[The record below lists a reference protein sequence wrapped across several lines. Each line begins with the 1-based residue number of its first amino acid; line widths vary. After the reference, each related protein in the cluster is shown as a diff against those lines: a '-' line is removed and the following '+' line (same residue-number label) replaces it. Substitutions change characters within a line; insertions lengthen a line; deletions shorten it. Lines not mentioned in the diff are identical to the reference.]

1 MNRTSQA
8 KTRHRGPRSAGTERA
23 APGRRD
29 VGVITK
35 GSLTE
40 GVEMKLDPVRSVEDV
55 KAGKFVVIEGFRNEF
70 FSMITDLSLDATNPD
85 ILLYPPQEGDRLL
98 HSVLNGSS
106 TYVTVSLRPM
116 LVLERGEEVGD
127 EPRPVKT
134 IPSHFSK
141 VVEADEGDVSRVFG
155 KEGRD
160 SRFFNM
166 GVPLDMETPVCINL
180 NRFVER
186 SNGIFGKTGT
196 GKSFLTRLVLCG
208 LIHNKKAVN
217 LIFDM
222 HNEYGFQAVQESGSG
237 KGAFVKGL
245 KQLFQNQVALFSLD
259 PESTRKRGQ
268 QPDHEVAVSYD
279 QVAVED
285 VIALQDELQLNPTAA
300 ESAYLVY
307 NMYRGRWLRQL
318 LSVDGK
324 EVEQF
329 AEDLGANKSSLAAL
343 HRKLK
348 RIEHFPFMV
357 NRLEGPDAVDAM
369 MDYIDRGIH
378 IVLEFGRQTSML
390 AYLLVANI
398 ISRRIHE
405 KYVRKSE
412 RYYATQDP
420 TDQPRQLV
428 ITIEEAH
435 KFLNPA
441 TARQTIFGTI
451 AREMRKYFVSLLVV
465 DQRPSGIDEEV
476 LSQLGTKITALLNDE
491 KDIQAVLTGVSN
503 GAGLRSVL
511 ASLDSKQQ
519 ALVFGHA
526 VPMPVVIRTRH
537 YDEAFYKA
545 MGYREKDEVVRRGT
559 AATAAVY
566 GD

>member
-1 MNRTSQA
+1 MSGSPEEMVDRTQI
-8 KTRHRGPRSAGTERA
+8 
-23 APGRRD
+23 
-29 VGVITK
+29 GVITQ

-40 GVEMKLDPVRSVEDV
+40 GVEMKLNPERSVEDV
-55 KAGKFVVIEGFRNEF
+55 KAGKFVVIEGFKNEF
-70 FSMITDLSLDATNPD
+70 FSMITDMSLDATNPE
-85 ILLYPPQEGDRLL
+85 ILLYPPHEGDQLL
-98 HSVLNGSS
+98 HRVLNGSS

-116 LVLERGEEVGD
+116 LMLQKGEEVED
-127 EPRPVKT
+127 ETRPVKT

-141 VVEADEGDVSRVFG
+141 VVEAEERDVSRVFG
-155 KEGRD
+155 HEEKDERY
-160 SRFFNM
+160 FNM
-166 GVPLDMETPVCINL
+166 GTPLDMETPVCLNL
-180 NRFVER
+180 DRFVER

-208 LIHNKKAVN
+208 LIKQKKAVN

-222 HNEYGFQAVQESGSG
+222 HNEYGFRARQEKGSG
-237 KGAFVKGL
+237 KDSFVKGM
-245 KQLFQNQVALFSLD
+245 KQLFGNQVALFSLD

-268 QPDHEVAVSYD
+268 QPDHEVYISYD
-279 QVAVED
+279 QVNVED
-285 VIALQDELQLNPTAA
+285 VVALQDELQLNPTAA

-307 NMYRGRWLRQL
+307 NLYKEGWLRQL
-318 LSVDGK
+318 LSVDGPDI
-324 EVEQF
+324 EQF
-329 AEDLGANKSSLAAL
+329 AEDLGGNKSSLAAI

-348 RIEHFPFMV
+348 RIESFPFMV
-357 NRLEGPDAVDAM
+357 PRQEGQDAVDKM

-405 KYVRKSE
+405 QYVRKSE
-412 RYYATQDP
+412 LFYASQDSK
-420 TDQPRQLV
+420 DEPRHLV

-451 AREMRKYFVSLLVV
+451 AREMRKYYVSLLVV

-491 KDIQAVLTGVSN
+491 KDIQGVLTGVSN
-503 GAGLRSVL
+503 ASGLRSVL

-519 ALVFGHA
+519 ALVLGHA
-526 VPMPVVIRTRH
+526 VPMPVVVKTRN

-545 MGYREKDEVVRRGT
+545 MGDVDDEEKIARGK
-559 AATAAVY
+559 AASEAVF

>member
-1 MNRTSQA
+1 MNDLWNNLNGSPNIQD
-8 KTRHRGPRSAGTERA
+8 GGEI
-23 APGRRD
+23 
-29 VGVITK
+29 GVVTQ

-40 GVEMKLDPVRSVEDV
+40 GVEMKLNPDRSVEDV
-55 KAGKFVVIEGFRNEF
+55 KAGKFVVIEGYKNQF
-70 FSMITDLSLDATNPD
+70 FSMITDLSLDATNPE
-85 ILLYPPQEGDRLL
+85 ILLYPPREGDQLL

-106 TYVTVSLRPM
+106 TYVTVALRPM
-116 LVLERGEEVGD
+116 LMLEQGEEIVD

-141 VVEADEGDVSRVFG
+141 VVEAEEEDVSRVFG
-155 KEGRD
+155 SEEKD
-160 SRFFNM
+160 DRFFNM
-166 GVPLDMETPVCINL
+166 GTPLDMDTPVCINL

-208 LIHNKKAVN
+208 LIKNKKAVN

-222 HNEYGFQAVQESGSG
+222 HNEYGFRAMKEGGQGNS
-237 KGAFVKGL
+237 FVKGL
-245 KQLFQNQVALFSLD
+245 KQLFGNQVALFSLD
-259 PESTRKRGQ
+259 PESSRQRGI
-268 QPDHEVAVSYD
+268 QPDHEVYITYD

-285 VIALQDELQLNPTAA
+285 VIALQDELQLNPTAS

-307 NMYRGRWLRQL
+307 AMYKDRWLRQL
-318 LSVDGK
+318 LSIDGPD
-324 EVEQF
+324 VEQF
-329 AEDLGANKSSLAAL
+329 ADDIGANKSSLSAL

-348 RIEHFPFMV
+348 RLENFPFMV
-357 NRLEGPDAVDAM
+357 NSLNGADAVDTM

-378 IVLEFGRQTSML
+378 IVLEFGRQTGML

-398 ISRRIHE
+398 LSRRIHE
-405 KYVRKSE
+405 QYVTKSE
-412 RYYATQDP
+412 KFYASQNP
-420 TDQPRQLV
+420 EDQPRHLV

-451 AREMRKYFVSLLVV
+451 AREMRKYYVSLLVV

-491 KDIQAVLTGVSN
+491 KDIQGVLTGVSN
-503 GAGLRSVL
+503 ASGLRSVL

-526 VPMPVVIRTRH
+526 VPMPVVIKTRD
-537 YDEAFYKA
+537 YDEIFYKA
-545 MGYREKDEVVRRGT
+545 MGDLSDKEKMEKAE
-559 AATAAVY
+559 AASAAIF

>member
-1 MNRTSQA
+1 MSGSPEEMVDRPQI
-8 KTRHRGPRSAGTERA
+8 
-23 APGRRD
+23 
-29 VGVITK
+29 GVITQ

-40 GVEMKLDPVRSVEDV
+40 GVEMKLNPERSVEDV
-55 KAGKFVVIEGFRNEF
+55 KAGKFVVIEGFKNEF
-70 FSMITDLSLDATNPD
+70 FSMITDMSLDATNPE
-85 ILLYPPQEGDRLL
+85 ILLYPPHDGDQLL
-98 HSVLNGSS
+98 HRVLNGSS

-116 LVLERGEEVGD
+116 LMLQKDEEVED
-127 EPRPVKT
+127 ETRPVKT

-141 VVEADEGDVSRVFG
+141 VVEAEERDVSRVFG
-155 KEGRD
+155 HEEKDERY
-160 SRFFNM
+160 FNM
-166 GVPLDMETPVCINL
+166 GTPLDMETPVCLNL
-180 NRFVER
+180 DRFVER

-208 LIHNKKAVN
+208 LIKQKKAVN

-222 HNEYGFQAVQESGSG
+222 HNEYGFRARQEKGSG
-237 KGAFVKGL
+237 KDSFVKGM
-245 KQLFQNQVALFSLD
+245 KQLFGNQVALFSLD

-268 QPDHEVAVSYD
+268 QPDHEVYISYD
-279 QVAVED
+279 QVNVED
-285 VIALQDELQLNPTAA
+285 VVALQDELQLNPTAA

-307 NMYRGRWLRQL
+307 NMYKDGWLRQL
-318 LSVDGK
+318 LSVDGPDIEK
-324 EVEQF
+324 F
-329 AEDLGANKSSLAAL
+329 AEDLGANKSSLAAI

-348 RIEHFPFMV
+348 RIESFPFMV
-357 NRLEGPDAVDAM
+357 PRQEGQDAVDKM

-405 KYVRKSE
+405 QYVRKSE
-412 RYYATQDP
+412 LFYASQDSK
-420 TDQPRQLV
+420 DEPRHLV

-451 AREMRKYFVSLLVV
+451 AREMRKYYVSLLVV

-476 LSQLGTKITALLNDE
+476 LSQLGTKITALLNAE
-491 KDIQAVLTGVSN
+491 KDIQGVLTGVSN
-503 GAGLRSVL
+503 ASGLRSVL

-519 ALVFGHA
+519 ALVLGHA
-526 VPMPVVIRTRH
+526 VPMPVVVKTRN

-545 MGYREKDEVVRRGT
+545 MGDVDDEEKIARGK
-559 AATAAVY
+559 AASEAVF

>member
-1 MNRTSQA
+1 MNDLWNNLNGS
-8 KTRHRGPRSAGTERA
+8 P
-23 APGRRD
+23 D
-29 VGVITK
+29 IVGGEIGIVTQ
-35 GSLTE
+35 GSLTD
-40 GVEMKLDPVRSVEDV
+40 GVEMKLNPDRSVEDV
-55 KAGKFVVIEGFRNEF
+55 KAGKFVVIEGYKNQF
-70 FSMITDLSLDATNPD
+70 FSMITDLSLDATNPE
-85 ILLYPPQEGDRLL
+85 ILLYPPREGDQLL

-106 TYVTVSLRPM
+106 TYVTVALRPM
-116 LVLERGEEVGD
+116 LMLEQGEEIVD

-141 VVEADEGDVSRVFG
+141 VVEAEEEDVSRVFG
-155 KEGRD
+155 SEEKD
-160 SRFFNM
+160 DRFFNM
-166 GVPLDMETPVCINL
+166 GTPLDMDTPVCINL

-208 LIHNKKAVN
+208 LIKNKKAVN

-222 HNEYGFQAVQESGSG
+222 HNEYGFRAMKEGGQGNS
-237 KGAFVKGL
+237 FVKGL
-245 KQLFQNQVALFSLD
+245 KQLFGNQVALFSLD
-259 PESTRKRGQ
+259 PESSRQRGI
-268 QPDHEVAVSYD
+268 QPDHEVYITYD

-285 VIALQDELQLNPTAA
+285 VIALQDELQLNPTAS

-307 NMYRGRWLRQL
+307 AMYKNRWLRQM
-318 LSVDGK
+318 LSLDGPD
-324 EVEQF
+324 VEQF
-329 AEDLGANKSSLAAL
+329 AEDIGANKSSLSAL

-348 RIEHFPFMV
+348 RLENFPFMV
-357 NRLEGPDAVDAM
+357 NSLNGADAVDTM

-398 ISRRIHE
+398 LSRRIHE
-405 KYVRKSE
+405 EYVTKSE
-412 RYYATQDP
+412 KFYASQNP
-420 TDQPRQLV
+420 EDQPRHLV

-451 AREMRKYFVSLLVV
+451 AREMRKYYVSLLVV

-491 KDIQAVLTGVSN
+491 KDIQGVLTGVSN
-503 GAGLRSVL
+503 ASGLRSVL

-526 VPMPVVIRTRH
+526 VPMPVVVKTRD
-537 YDEAFYKA
+537 YDEIFYKA
-545 MGYREKDEVVRRGT
+545 MGDLSDEEKMEKAE
-559 AATAAVY
+559 AASAAIF

>member
-1 MNRTSQA
+1 MSKRNGKQLELAS
-8 KTRHRGPRSAGTERA
+8 TRDTL
-23 APGRRD
+23 
-29 VGVITK
+29 GVITQ
-35 GSLTE
+35 GSLVE
-40 GVEMKLDPVRSVEDV
+40 GLDMKLDPERSVEDI
-55 KAGKFVVIEGFRNEF
+55 KAGKFVVVEGFKNEF
-70 FSMITDLSLDATNPD
+70 FSMITDLKLDATNPD
-85 ILLYPPQEGDRLL
+85 ILLYPPHDGDQLL
-98 HSVLNGSS
+98 HSVLNGAS
-106 TYVTVSLRPM
+106 TYVTVALRPM
-116 LVLERGEEVGD
+116 LMLEKEEIVED
-127 EPRPVKT
+127 EARPVKT

-141 VVEADEGDVSRVFG
+141 VVDAEEEDVSRVFG
-155 KEGRD
+155 SEEWDDRY
-160 SRFFNM
+160 FHM
-166 GVPLDMETPVCINL
+166 GTPLDMETPVCLNM

-208 LIHNKKAVN
+208 LIKQKKAVN

-222 HNEYGFQAVQESGSG
+222 HNEYGFQAMKESGNG
-237 KGAFVKGL
+237 KGGFVKGL
-245 KQLFQNQVALFSLD
+245 KQLFGSDVALFSLD

-268 QPDHEVAVSYD
+268 APDHEVYITYD

-285 VIALQDELQLNPTAA
+285 VIALQDELQLNPTAS

-307 NMYRGRWLRQL
+307 ALYKNKWLRTL
-318 LSVDGK
+318 LSLDGPD
-324 EVEQF
+324 VESF
-329 AEDLGANKSSLAAL
+329 AEEIGANKSSLGAV

-348 RIEHFPFMV
+348 RLENFPFMV
-357 NRLEGPDAVDAM
+357 DRINGPDAVDLM

-405 KYVRKSE
+405 KYVAKSE
-412 RYYATQDP
+412 NFYATQHP
-420 TDQPRQLV
+420 ADQPHHLV

-435 KFLNPA
+435 KFLNPS
-441 TARQTIFGTI
+441 TAKQTIFGII
-451 AREMRKYFVSLLVV
+451 AREMRKYYVSLLVV

-491 KDIQAVLTGVSN
+491 KDIGAVLTGVSN
-503 GAGLRSVL
+503 GPGLRSVL

-526 VPMPVVIRTRH
+526 VPMPVVIKTRN
-537 YDEAFYKA
+537 YDEAFYEA
-545 MGYREKDEVVRRGT
+545 MG
-559 AATAAVY
+559 AVSEEQTVARAKEASTTVF
-566 GD
+566 GE

>member
-1 MNRTSQA
+1 MNDLWNNLNGSPNIQDD
-8 KTRHRGPRSAGTERA
+8 GEI
-23 APGRRD
+23 
-29 VGVITK
+29 GVVTQ

-40 GVEMKLDPVRSVEDV
+40 GVEMKLNPDRSVEDV
-55 KAGKFVVIEGFRNEF
+55 KAGKFVVIEGYKNQF
-70 FSMITDLSLDATNPD
+70 FSMITDLSLDATNPE
-85 ILLYPPQEGDRLL
+85 ILLYPPREGDQLL
-98 HSVLNGSS
+98 HSVLNGAS
-106 TYVTVSLRPM
+106 TYVTVALRPM
-116 LVLERGEEVGD
+116 LMLEQGEEIVD

-141 VVEADEGDVSRVFG
+141 VVEAEEEDVSRVFG
-155 KEGRD
+155 SEEKD
-160 SRFFNM
+160 DRFFNM
-166 GVPLDMETPVCINL
+166 GTPLDMDTPVCINL

-208 LIHNKKAVN
+208 LIKNKKAVN

-222 HNEYGFQAVQESGSG
+222 HNEYGFRAMKEGGQGNS
-237 KGAFVKGL
+237 FVKGL
-245 KQLFQNQVALFSLD
+245 KQLFGNQVALFSLD
-259 PESTRKRGQ
+259 PESSRQRGI
-268 QPDHEVAVSYD
+268 QPDHEVYITYD

-285 VIALQDELQLNPTAA
+285 VIALQDELQLNPTAS

-307 NMYRGRWLRQL
+307 AMYKDRWLRQL
-318 LSVDGK
+318 LSIDGPD
-324 EVEQF
+324 VEQF
-329 AEDLGANKSSLAAL
+329 ADDIGANKSSLSAL

-348 RIEHFPFMV
+348 RLETFPFMV
-357 NRLEGPDAVDAM
+357 NSLNGADAVDTM

-378 IVLEFGRQTSML
+378 IVLEFGRQTGML

-398 ISRRIHE
+398 LSRRIHE
-405 KYVRKSE
+405 QYVTKSE
-412 RYYATQDP
+412 KFYASQNP
-420 TDQPRQLV
+420 EDQPRHLV

-451 AREMRKYFVSLLVV
+451 AREMRKYYVSLLVV

-491 KDIQAVLTGVSN
+491 KDIQGVLTGVSN
-503 GAGLRSVL
+503 ASGLRSVL

-526 VPMPVVIRTRH
+526 VPMPVVIKTRD
-537 YDEAFYKA
+537 YDEIFYKA
-545 MGYREKDEVVRRGT
+545 MGDLSDEEKMEKAE
-559 AATAAVY
+559 AASAAIF

>member
-1 MNRTSQA
+1 MSGSPEEMVDRTQI
-8 KTRHRGPRSAGTERA
+8 
-23 APGRRD
+23 
-29 VGVITK
+29 GVITQ

-40 GVEMKLDPVRSVEDV
+40 GVEMKLNPERSVEDV
-55 KAGKFVVIEGFRNEF
+55 KAGKFVVIEGFKNEF
-70 FSMITDLSLDATNPD
+70 FSMITDMSLDATNPE
-85 ILLYPPQEGDRLL
+85 ILLYPPHDGDQLL
-98 HSVLNGSS
+98 HRVLNGSS

-116 LVLERGEEVGD
+116 LMLQKGEEVED
-127 EPRPVKT
+127 ETRPVKT

-141 VVEADEGDVSRVFG
+141 VVEAEERDVSRVFG
-155 KEGRD
+155 HEEKDERY
-160 SRFFNM
+160 FNM
-166 GVPLDMETPVCINL
+166 GTPLDMETPVCINL
-180 NRFVER
+180 DRFVER

-208 LIHNKKAVN
+208 LIKQKKAVN

-222 HNEYGFQAVQESGSG
+222 HNEYGFRARQEKGSG
-237 KGAFVKGL
+237 KDSFVKGM
-245 KQLFQNQVALFSLD
+245 KQLFGNQVALFSLD

-268 QPDHEVAVSYD
+268 QPDHEVYISYD
-279 QVAVED
+279 QVNVED
-285 VIALQDELQLNPTAA
+285 VVALQDELQLNPTAA

-307 NMYRGRWLRQL
+307 NMYKDGWLRQL
-318 LSVDGK
+318 LSVDGPDI
-324 EVEQF
+324 EQF
-329 AEDLGANKSSLAAL
+329 AEDLGANKSSLAAI

-348 RIEHFPFMV
+348 RIESFPFMV
-357 NRLEGPDAVDAM
+357 PRQEGQDAVDKM

-405 KYVRKSE
+405 QYVRKSE
-412 RYYATQDP
+412 LFYASQDSKDEP
-420 TDQPRQLV
+420 SHLV

-451 AREMRKYFVSLLVV
+451 AREMRKYYVSLLVV

-491 KDIQAVLTGVSN
+491 KDIQGVLTGVSN
-503 GAGLRSVL
+503 ASGLRSVL

-519 ALVFGHA
+519 ALVLGHA
-526 VPMPVVIRTRH
+526 VPMPVVVKTRN

-545 MGYREKDEVVRRGT
+545 MGDVDDEEKIARGN
-559 AATAAVY
+559 AASEAVF

>member
-1 MNRTSQA
+1 MNDLWNNLNGSPNIQD
-8 KTRHRGPRSAGTERA
+8 GGEI
-23 APGRRD
+23 
-29 VGVITK
+29 GVVTQ

-40 GVEMKLDPVRSVEDV
+40 GVEMKLNPDRSVEDV
-55 KAGKFVVIEGFRNEF
+55 KAGKFVVIDGYKNQF
-70 FSMITDLSLDATNPD
+70 FSMITDLSLDATNPE
-85 ILLYPPQEGDRLL
+85 ILLYPPREGDQLL

-106 TYVTVSLRPM
+106 TYVTVALRPM
-116 LVLERGEEVGD
+116 LMLEQGEEIVD

-141 VVEADEGDVSRVFG
+141 VVEAEEEDVSRVFG
-155 KEGRD
+155 SEEKD
-160 SRFFNM
+160 DRFFNM
-166 GVPLDMETPVCINL
+166 GTPLDMDTPVCINL

-208 LIHNKKAVN
+208 LIKNKKAVN

-222 HNEYGFQAVQESGSG
+222 HNEYGFRAMKEGGQGNS
-237 KGAFVKGL
+237 FVKGL
-245 KQLFQNQVALFSLD
+245 KQLFGNQVALFSLD
-259 PESTRKRGQ
+259 PESSRQRGI
-268 QPDHEVAVSYD
+268 QPDHEVYITYD

-285 VIALQDELQLNPTAA
+285 VIALQDELQLNPTAS

-307 NMYRGRWLRQL
+307 AMYKDRWLRQL
-318 LSVDGK
+318 LSIDGPD
-324 EVEQF
+324 VEQF
-329 AEDLGANKSSLAAL
+329 ADDIGANKSSLSAL

-348 RIEHFPFMV
+348 RLETFPFMV
-357 NRLEGPDAVDAM
+357 NSLNGTDAVDTM

-378 IVLEFGRQTSML
+378 IVLEFGRQTGML

-398 ISRRIHE
+398 LSRRIHE
-405 KYVRKSE
+405 QYVTKSE
-412 RYYATQDP
+412 KFYASQNP
-420 TDQPRQLV
+420 EDQPRHLV

-451 AREMRKYFVSLLVV
+451 AREMRKYYVSLLVV

-491 KDIQAVLTGVSN
+491 KDIQGVLTGVSN
-503 GAGLRSVL
+503 ASGLRSVL

-526 VPMPVVIRTRH
+526 VPMPVVIKTRD
-537 YDEAFYKA
+537 YDEIFYKA
-545 MGYREKDEVVRRGT
+545 MGDLSDEEKMEKAE
-559 AATAAVY
+559 AASAAIF

>member
-1 MNRTSQA
+1 MDADGSGN
-8 KTRHRGPRSAGTERA
+8 GRA
-23 APGRRD
+23 GRRSEI
-29 VGVITK
+29 GVITK

-40 GVEMKLDPVRSVEDV
+40 GVEMKLNPDRSVEDV
-55 KAGKFVVIEGFRNEF
+55 KAGKFVVIEGFKNEF
-70 FSMITDLSLDATNPD
+70 FSMITDLSLDATNPE
-85 ILLYPPQEGDRLL
+85 ILLYPPHDGDQLL

-116 LVLERGEEVGD
+116 LMLEKGERVED
-127 EPRPVKT
+127 DHRPVKT

-141 VVEADEGDVSRVFG
+141 VVEAEEEDVSRVFG
-155 KEGRD
+155 SEARD
-160 SRFFNM
+160 ARYFNM
-166 GVPLDMETPVCINL
+166 GTPLDMETPVCVNL

-208 LIHNKKAVN
+208 LIKQKKAVN
-217 LIFDM
+217 LIYDM
-222 HNEYGFQAVQESGSG
+222 HNEYGFQAMQESGSG
-237 KGAFVKGL
+237 KGGFVKGL
-245 KQLFQNQVALFSLD
+245 KQLFGNQVALFSLD

-268 QPDHEVAVSYD
+268 QPDHEVYISYN

-307 NMYRGRWLRQL
+307 AMYKNRWLRQL
-318 LSVDGK
+318 LSVDGPDI
-324 EVEQF
+324 EQF
-329 AEDLGANKSSLAAL
+329 AEDLGANKSSLSAL

-348 RIEHFPFMV
+348 RFESFPFMV
-357 NRLEGPDAVDAM
+357 ERLDGSDAVDTM

-405 KYVRKSE
+405 NYVQKSE
-412 RYYATQDP
+412 RFYATQDP
-420 TDQPRQLV
+420 KDRPRHLV

-441 TARQTIFGTI
+441 AVKQTIFGTI
-451 AREMRKYFVSLLVV
+451 AREMRKYYVSLLVV

-491 KDIQAVLTGVSN
+491 KDIQGVLTGVSN
-503 GAGLRSVL
+503 AAGLRSVL

-526 VPMPVVIRTRH
+526 VPMPVVVRTRD

-545 MGYREKDEVVRRGT
+545 MGDVDDQEKAAQGKAAAAEVF
-559 AATAAVY
+559 

>member
-1 MNRTSQA
+1 MNDLWNNLNGSPNIQD
-8 KTRHRGPRSAGTERA
+8 GGEI
-23 APGRRD
+23 
-29 VGVITK
+29 GVVTQ

-40 GVEMKLDPVRSVEDV
+40 GVEMKLNPDRSVEDV
-55 KAGKFVVIEGFRNEF
+55 KAGKFVVIEGYKNQF
-70 FSMITDLSLDATNPD
+70 FSMITDLSLDATNPE
-85 ILLYPPQEGDRLL
+85 ILLYPPREGDQLL
-98 HSVLNGSS
+98 HSVLNGAS
-106 TYVTVSLRPM
+106 TYVTVALRPM
-116 LVLERGEEVGD
+116 LMLEQGEEIVD

-141 VVEADEGDVSRVFG
+141 VVEAEEEDVSRVFG
-155 KEGRD
+155 SEEKD
-160 SRFFNM
+160 DRFFNM
-166 GVPLDMETPVCINL
+166 GTPLDMDTPVCINL

-208 LIHNKKAVN
+208 LIKNKKAVN

-222 HNEYGFQAVQESGSG
+222 HNEYGFRAMKEGGQGNS
-237 KGAFVKGL
+237 FVKGL
-245 KQLFQNQVALFSLD
+245 KQLFGNQVALFSLD
-259 PESTRKRGQ
+259 PESSRQRGI
-268 QPDHEVAVSYD
+268 QPDHEVYITYD

-285 VIALQDELQLNPTAA
+285 VIALQDELQLNPTAS

-307 NMYRGRWLRQL
+307 AMYKDRWLRQL
-318 LSVDGK
+318 LSIDGPD
-324 EVEQF
+324 VEQF
-329 AEDLGANKSSLAAL
+329 AEDIGANKSSLSAL

-348 RIEHFPFMV
+348 RLETFPFMV
-357 NRLEGPDAVDAM
+357 NSLNGADAVDTM

-378 IVLEFGRQTSML
+378 IVLEFGRQTGML

-398 ISRRIHE
+398 LSRRIHE
-405 KYVRKSE
+405 QYVTKSE
-412 RYYATQDP
+412 KFYASQKP
-420 TDQPRQLV
+420 EDQPRHLV

-451 AREMRKYFVSLLVV
+451 AREMRKYYVSLLVV

-491 KDIQAVLTGVSN
+491 KDIQGVLTGVSN
-503 GAGLRSVL
+503 ASGLRSVL

-526 VPMPVVIRTRH
+526 VPMPVVIKTRD
-537 YDEAFYKA
+537 YDEIFYKA
-545 MGYREKDEVVRRGT
+545 MGDLSDEEKMEKAE
-559 AATAAVY
+559 AASAAIF

>member
-1 MNRTSQA
+1 MANKNGKQLDFTS
-8 KTRHRGPRSAGTERA
+8 S
-23 APGRRD
+23 RD
-29 VGVITK
+29 PLGVITQ
-35 GSLTE
+35 GSLVE
-40 GVEMKLDPVRSVEDV
+40 GVDMKLDPERSVEDI
-55 KAGKFVVIEGFRNEF
+55 KAGKFVVVEGFKNEF
-70 FSMITDLSLDATNPD
+70 FSMITDLKLAATNPD
-85 ILLYPPQEGDRLL
+85 ILLYPPHDGDQLL
-98 HSVLNGSS
+98 HSVLNGAS
-106 TYVTVSLRPM
+106 TYVTVALRPM
-116 LVLERGEEVGD
+116 LMLEKGEIVED
-127 EPRPVKT
+127 EACPVKT

-141 VVEADEGDVSRVFG
+141 VVDAEEEDVSRVFG
-155 KEGRD
+155 SEERD
-160 SRFFNM
+160 DRYFHM
-166 GVPLDMETPVCINL
+166 GTPLDMETPVCLNM

-208 LIHNKKAVN
+208 LIKQKKAVN

-222 HNEYGFQAVQESGSG
+222 HNEYGFQAMKESGNG
-237 KGAFVKGL
+237 KGGFVKGL
-245 KQLFQNQVALFSLD
+245 KQLFGSEVALFSLD

-268 QPDHEVAVSYD
+268 APDHEVYITYD

-285 VIALQDELQLNPTAA
+285 VIALQDELQLNPTAS

-307 NMYRGRWLRQL
+307 ALYKNKWLRTL
-318 LSVDGK
+318 LSLDGPD
-324 EVEQF
+324 VESF
-329 AEDLGANKSSLAAL
+329 AEEIGANKSSLSAV

-348 RIEHFPFMV
+348 RLQNFPFIV
-357 NRLEGPDAVDAM
+357 DRLAGPDAVDTM
-369 MDYIDRGIH
+369 MEYIDRGIH

-405 KYVRKSE
+405 KYVAKSE
-412 RYYATQDP
+412 NFYATQNP
-420 TDQPRQLV
+420 ADQPRHLV

-435 KFLNPA
+435 KFLNPS
-441 TARQTIFGTI
+441 TARQTIFGII
-451 AREMRKYFVSLLVV
+451 AREMRKYYVSLLVV

-491 KDIQAVLTGVSN
+491 KDIGALLTGVSN
-503 GAGLRSVL
+503 GPGLRSVL

-526 VPMPVVIRTRH
+526 VPMPVVIKTRN

-545 MGYREKDEVVRRGT
+545 MGAVSNEEKVEI
-559 AATAAVY
+559 AKEASAAVF

>member
-1 MNRTSQA
+1 MNDLWNNLNGSPNIQD
-8 KTRHRGPRSAGTERA
+8 GGEI
-23 APGRRD
+23 
-29 VGVITK
+29 GVVTQ

-40 GVEMKLDPVRSVEDV
+40 GVEMKLNPDRSVEDV
-55 KAGKFVVIEGFRNEF
+55 KAGKFVVIEGYKNQF
-70 FSMITDLSLDATNPD
+70 FSMITDLSLDATNPE
-85 ILLYPPQEGDRLL
+85 ILLYPPREGDQLL

-106 TYVTVSLRPM
+106 TYVTVALRPM
-116 LVLERGEEVGD
+116 LMLEQGEEIVD

-141 VVEADEGDVSRVFG
+141 VVEAEEEDVSRVFG
-155 KEGRD
+155 SEEKD
-160 SRFFNM
+160 DRFFNM
-166 GVPLDMETPVCINL
+166 GTPLDMDTPVCINL

-208 LIHNKKAVN
+208 LIKNKKAVN

-222 HNEYGFQAVQESGSG
+222 HNEYGFRAMKEGGQGNS
-237 KGAFVKGL
+237 FVKGL
-245 KQLFQNQVALFSLD
+245 KQLFGNQVALFSLD
-259 PESTRKRGQ
+259 PESSRQRGI
-268 QPDHEVAVSYD
+268 QPDHEVYITYD

-285 VIALQDELQLNPTAA
+285 VIALQDELQLNPTAS

-307 NMYRGRWLRQL
+307 AMYKDRWLRQL
-318 LSVDGK
+318 LSIDGPD
-324 EVEQF
+324 VEQF
-329 AEDLGANKSSLAAL
+329 ADDIGANKSSLSAL

-348 RIEHFPFMV
+348 RLENFPFMV
-357 NRLEGPDAVDAM
+357 NSLNGADAVDTM

-378 IVLEFGRQTSML
+378 IVLEFGRQTGML

-398 ISRRIHE
+398 LSRRIHE
-405 KYVRKSE
+405 QYVTKSE
-412 RYYATQDP
+412 KFYASQNP
-420 TDQPRQLV
+420 EDQPRHLV

-451 AREMRKYFVSLLVV
+451 AREMRKYYVSLLVV

-491 KDIQAVLTGVSN
+491 KDIQGVLTGVSN
-503 GAGLRSVL
+503 ASGLRSVL

-526 VPMPVVIRTRH
+526 VPMPVVIKTRD
-537 YDEAFYKA
+537 YDEIFYKA
-545 MGYREKDEVVRRGT
+545 MGDLSDEEKMEKAE
-559 AATAAVY
+559 AASAAIF

>member
-1 MNRTSQA
+1 MSGSPEEMVDRPQI
-8 KTRHRGPRSAGTERA
+8 
-23 APGRRD
+23 
-29 VGVITK
+29 GVITQ

-40 GVEMKLDPVRSVEDV
+40 GVEMKLNPERSVEDV
-55 KAGKFVVIEGFRNEF
+55 KAGKFVVIEGFKNEF
-70 FSMITDLSLDATNPD
+70 FSMITDMSLDATNPE
-85 ILLYPPQEGDRLL
+85 ILLYPPHDGDQLL
-98 HSVLNGSS
+98 HRVLNGSS

-116 LVLERGEEVGD
+116 LMLQKDEEVED
-127 EPRPVKT
+127 ETRPVKT

-141 VVEADEGDVSRVFG
+141 VVEAEERDVSRVFG
-155 KEGRD
+155 HEEKDERY
-160 SRFFNM
+160 FNM
-166 GVPLDMETPVCINL
+166 GTPLDMETPVCLNL
-180 NRFVER
+180 DRFVER

-208 LIHNKKAVN
+208 LIKQKKAVN

-222 HNEYGFQAVQESGSG
+222 HNEYGFRARQEKGSG
-237 KGAFVKGL
+237 KDSFVKGM
-245 KQLFQNQVALFSLD
+245 KQLFGNQVALFSLD

-268 QPDHEVAVSYD
+268 QPDHEVYISYD
-279 QVAVED
+279 QVNVED
-285 VIALQDELQLNPTAA
+285 VVALQDELQLNPTAA

-307 NMYRGRWLRQL
+307 NMYKDGWLRQL
-318 LSVDGK
+318 LSVDGPDI
-324 EVEQF
+324 EQF
-329 AEDLGANKSSLAAL
+329 AEDLGANKSSLAAI

-348 RIEHFPFMV
+348 RIESFPFMV
-357 NRLEGPDAVDAM
+357 PRQEGQDAVDKM

-405 KYVRKSE
+405 QYVRKSE
-412 RYYATQDP
+412 LFYASQDSK
-420 TDQPRQLV
+420 DEPRHLV

-451 AREMRKYFVSLLVV
+451 AREMRKYYVSLLVV

-491 KDIQAVLTGVSN
+491 KDIQGVLTGVPNAS
-503 GAGLRSVL
+503 GLRSVL

-519 ALVFGHA
+519 ALVLGHA
-526 VPMPVVIRTRH
+526 VPMPVVVKTRN

-545 MGYREKDEVVRRGT
+545 MGDVDDEEKIARGK
-559 AATAAVY
+559 AASEAVF

>member
-1 MNRTSQA
+1 MNDLWNNLNGSPNIQD
-8 KTRHRGPRSAGTERA
+8 GGEI
-23 APGRRD
+23 
-29 VGVITK
+29 GVVTQ

-40 GVEMKLDPVRSVEDV
+40 GVEMKLNPDRSVEDV
-55 KAGKFVVIEGFRNEF
+55 KAGKFVVIEGYKNQF
-70 FSMITDLSLDATNPD
+70 FSMITDLSLDATNPE
-85 ILLYPPQEGDRLL
+85 ILLYPPRESDQLL
-98 HSVLNGSS
+98 HSVLNGAS
-106 TYVTVSLRPM
+106 TYVTVALRPM
-116 LVLERGEEVGD
+116 LMLEQGEEVVD
-127 EPRPVKT
+127 DPRPVKT

-141 VVEADEGDVSRVFG
+141 VVEAEEEDVSRVFG
-155 KEGRD
+155 SEEKD
-160 SRFFNM
+160 DRFFNM
-166 GVPLDMETPVCINL
+166 GTPLDMDTPVCINL

-208 LIHNKKAVN
+208 LIKNRKAVN

-222 HNEYGFQAVQESGSG
+222 HNEYGFRAMKEGGQGNS
-237 KGAFVKGL
+237 FVKGL
-245 KQLFQNQVALFSLD
+245 KQLFGNQVALFSLD
-259 PESTRKRGQ
+259 PESSRQRGI
-268 QPDHEVAVSYD
+268 QPDHEVYITYD
-279 QVAVED
+279 QIAVED
-285 VIALQDELQLNPTAA
+285 VIALQDELQLNPTAS

-307 NMYRGRWLRQL
+307 AMYKNRWLRQL
-318 LSVDGK
+318 LSLDGPD
-324 EVEQF
+324 VEQF
-329 AEDLGANKSSLAAL
+329 AEDIGANKSSLSAL

-348 RIEHFPFMV
+348 RIESFPFMV
-357 NRLEGPDAVDAM
+357 NSLNGADAVDTM

-398 ISRRIHE
+398 LSRRIHE
-405 KYVRKSE
+405 QYVTKSE
-412 RYYATQDP
+412 KFYASQNP
-420 TDQPRQLV
+420 EDQPRHLV

-451 AREMRKYFVSLLVV
+451 AREMRKYYVSLLVV

-491 KDIQAVLTGVSN
+491 KDIQGVLTGVSN
-503 GAGLRSVL
+503 AAGLRSVL

-526 VPMPVVIRTRH
+526 VPMPVVIKTRD
-537 YDEAFYKA
+537 YDEIFYKA
-545 MGYREKDEVVRRGT
+545 MGDLSDEERMEKAE
-559 AATAAVY
+559 AASAAIF

>member
-1 MNRTSQA
+1 MNDLWNNLNGSPNIQD
-8 KTRHRGPRSAGTERA
+8 GGEI
-23 APGRRD
+23 
-29 VGVITK
+29 GVVTQ

-40 GVEMKLDPVRSVEDV
+40 GVEMKLNPDRSVEDV
-55 KAGKFVVIEGFRNEF
+55 KAGKFVVIDGYKNQF
-70 FSMITDLSLDATNPD
+70 FSMITDLSLDATNPE
-85 ILLYPPQEGDRLL
+85 ILLYPPREGDQLL

-106 TYVTVSLRPM
+106 TYVTVALRPM
-116 LVLERGEEVGD
+116 LMLEQGEEVVD

-141 VVEADEGDVSRVFG
+141 VVEAEEEDVSRVFG
-155 KEGRD
+155 SEEKD
-160 SRFFNM
+160 DRFFNM
-166 GVPLDMETPVCINL
+166 GTPLDMDTPVCINL

-208 LIHNKKAVN
+208 LIKNKKAVN

-222 HNEYGFQAVQESGSG
+222 HNEYGFRAMKEGGQGNS
-237 KGAFVKGL
+237 FVKGL
-245 KQLFQNQVALFSLD
+245 KQLFGNQVALFSLD
-259 PESTRKRGQ
+259 PESSRQRGI
-268 QPDHEVAVSYD
+268 QPDHEVYITYD

-285 VIALQDELQLNPTAA
+285 VIALQDELQLNPTAS

-307 NMYRGRWLRQL
+307 AMYKDRWLRQL
-318 LSVDGK
+318 LSIDGPD
-324 EVEQF
+324 VEQF
-329 AEDLGANKSSLAAL
+329 ADDIGANKSSLSAL

-348 RIEHFPFMV
+348 RLENFPFMV
-357 NRLEGPDAVDAM
+357 NSLNGADAVDTM

-378 IVLEFGRQTSML
+378 IVLEFGRQTGML

-398 ISRRIHE
+398 LSRRIHE
-405 KYVRKSE
+405 QYVTKSE
-412 RYYATQDP
+412 KFYASQKP
-420 TDQPRQLV
+420 EDQPRHLV

-451 AREMRKYFVSLLVV
+451 AREMRKYYVSLLVV

-491 KDIQAVLTGVSN
+491 KDIQGVLTGVSN
-503 GAGLRSVL
+503 ASGLRSVL

-526 VPMPVVIRTRH
+526 VPMPVVIKTRD
-537 YDEAFYKA
+537 YDEIFYKA
-545 MGYREKDEVVRRGT
+545 MGDLSDEEKMEKAE
-559 AATAAVY
+559 AASAAIF

>member
-1 MNRTSQA
+1 MSGSPEEMVDRPQI
-8 KTRHRGPRSAGTERA
+8 
-23 APGRRD
+23 
-29 VGVITK
+29 GVITQ

-40 GVEMKLDPVRSVEDV
+40 GVEMKLNPERSVEDV
-55 KAGKFVVIEGFRNEF
+55 KAGKFVVIEGFKNEF
-70 FSMITDLSLDATNPD
+70 FSMITDMSLDATNPE
-85 ILLYPPQEGDRLL
+85 ILLYPPHDGDQLL
-98 HSVLNGSS
+98 HRVLNGSS

-116 LVLERGEEVGD
+116 LMLQKDEEVED
-127 EPRPVKT
+127 ETRPVKT

-141 VVEADEGDVSRVFG
+141 VVEAEERDVSRVFG
-155 KEGRD
+155 HEEKDERY
-160 SRFFNM
+160 FNM
-166 GVPLDMETPVCINL
+166 GTPLDMETPVCLNL
-180 NRFVER
+180 DRFVER

-208 LIHNKKAVN
+208 LIKQKKAVN

-222 HNEYGFQAVQESGSG
+222 HNEYGFRARQEKGSG
-237 KGAFVKGL
+237 KDSFVKGM
-245 KQLFQNQVALFSLD
+245 KQLFGNQVALFSLD

-268 QPDHEVAVSYD
+268 QPDHEVYISYD
-279 QVAVED
+279 QVNVED
-285 VIALQDELQLNPTAA
+285 VVALQDELQLNPTAA

-307 NMYRGRWLRQL
+307 NMYKDGWLRQL
-318 LSVDGK
+318 LSVDGPDI
-324 EVEQF
+324 EQF
-329 AEDLGANKSSLAAL
+329 AEDLGANKSSLAAI

-348 RIEHFPFMV
+348 RIESFPFMV
-357 NRLEGPDAVDAM
+357 PRQEGQDAVDKM

-405 KYVRKSE
+405 QYVRKSE
-412 RYYATQDP
+412 LFYASQDSK
-420 TDQPRQLV
+420 DEPRHLV

-451 AREMRKYFVSLLVV
+451 AREMRKYYVSLLVV

-491 KDIQAVLTGVSN
+491 KDIQGVLTGVSN
-503 GAGLRSVL
+503 ASGLRSVL

-519 ALVFGHA
+519 ALVLGHA
-526 VPMPVVIRTRH
+526 VPMPVVVKTRN

-545 MGYREKDEVVRRGT
+545 MGDVDEEEKIARGK
-559 AATAAVY
+559 AASEAVF

>member
-1 MNRTSQA
+1 MSGSPEEMVDRTQI
-8 KTRHRGPRSAGTERA
+8 
-23 APGRRD
+23 
-29 VGVITK
+29 GVITQ

-40 GVEMKLDPVRSVEDV
+40 GVEMKLNPERSVEDV
-55 KAGKFVVIEGFRNEF
+55 KAGKFVVIEGFKNEF
-70 FSMITDLSLDATNPD
+70 FSMITDMSLDATNPE
-85 ILLYPPQEGDRLL
+85 ILLYPPHDGDQLL
-98 HSVLNGSS
+98 HRVLNGSS

-116 LVLERGEEVGD
+116 LMLQKGEEVED
-127 EPRPVKT
+127 ETRPVKT

-141 VVEADEGDVSRVFG
+141 VVEAEERDVSRVFG
-155 KEGRD
+155 HEEKDERY
-160 SRFFNM
+160 FNM
-166 GVPLDMETPVCINL
+166 GTPLDMETPVCLNL
-180 NRFVER
+180 DRFVER

-208 LIHNKKAVN
+208 LIKQKKAVN

-222 HNEYGFQAVQESGSG
+222 HNEYGFRARQEKGSG
-237 KGAFVKGL
+237 KDSFVKGM
-245 KQLFQNQVALFSLD
+245 KQLFGNQVALFSLD

-268 QPDHEVAVSYD
+268 QPDHEVYISYD
-279 QVAVED
+279 QVNVED
-285 VIALQDELQLNPTAA
+285 VVALQDELQLNPTAA

-307 NMYRGRWLRQL
+307 NLYKEGWLRQL
-318 LSVDGK
+318 LSVDGPDI
-324 EVEQF
+324 EQF
-329 AEDLGANKSSLAAL
+329 AEDLGANKSSLAAI

-348 RIEHFPFMV
+348 RIESFPFMV
-357 NRLEGPDAVDAM
+357 PRQEGQDAVDKM

-405 KYVRKSE
+405 QYVRKSE
-412 RYYATQDP
+412 LFYASQDSK
-420 TDQPRQLV
+420 DEPRHLV

-451 AREMRKYFVSLLVV
+451 AREMRKYYVSLLVV

-491 KDIQAVLTGVSN
+491 KDIQGVLTGVSN
-503 GAGLRSVL
+503 ASGLRSVL

-519 ALVFGHA
+519 ALVLGHA
-526 VPMPVVIRTRH
+526 VPMPVVVKTRN

-545 MGYREKDEVVRRGT
+545 MGDVDDEEKIARGK
-559 AATAAVY
+559 AASEAVF

>member
-1 MNRTSQA
+1 MNDLWNNLNGSPNIQD
-8 KTRHRGPRSAGTERA
+8 GGEI
-23 APGRRD
+23 
-29 VGVITK
+29 GVVTQ

-40 GVEMKLDPVRSVEDV
+40 GVEMKLNPDRSVEDV
-55 KAGKFVVIEGFRNEF
+55 KAGKFVVIEGYKNQF
-70 FSMITDLSLDATNPD
+70 FSMITDLSLDATNPE
-85 ILLYPPQEGDRLL
+85 ILLYPPREGDQLL

-106 TYVTVSLRPM
+106 TYVTVALRPM
-116 LVLERGEEVGD
+116 LMLEQGEEIVD

-141 VVEADEGDVSRVFG
+141 VVEAEEEDVSRVFG
-155 KEGRD
+155 SEEKD
-160 SRFFNM
+160 DRFFNM
-166 GVPLDMETPVCINL
+166 GTPLDMDTPVCINL

-208 LIHNKKAVN
+208 LIKNKKAVN

-222 HNEYGFQAVQESGSG
+222 HNEYGFRAMKEGGQGNS
-237 KGAFVKGL
+237 FVKGL
-245 KQLFQNQVALFSLD
+245 KQLFGNQVALFSLD
-259 PESTRKRGQ
+259 PESSRQRGI
-268 QPDHEVAVSYD
+268 QPDHEVYITYD

-285 VIALQDELQLNPTAA
+285 VIALQDELQLNPTAS

-307 NMYRGRWLRQL
+307 AMYKDRWLRQL
-318 LSVDGK
+318 LSIDGPD
-324 EVEQF
+324 VEQF
-329 AEDLGANKSSLAAL
+329 AEDIGANKSSLSAL

-348 RIEHFPFMV
+348 RLETFPFMV
-357 NRLEGPDAVDAM
+357 NSLNGADAVDTM

-378 IVLEFGRQTSML
+378 IVLEFGRQTGML

-398 ISRRIHE
+398 LSRRIHE
-405 KYVRKSE
+405 QYVTKSE
-412 RYYATQDP
+412 KFYASQNP
-420 TDQPRQLV
+420 EDQPRHLV

-451 AREMRKYFVSLLVV
+451 AREMRKYYVSLLVV

-491 KDIQAVLTGVSN
+491 KDIQGVLTGVSN
-503 GAGLRSVL
+503 AAGLRSVL

-526 VPMPVVIRTRH
+526 VPMPVVIKTRD
-537 YDEAFYKA
+537 YDEIFYKA
-545 MGYREKDEVVRRGT
+545 MGDLSDEEKMEKAE
-559 AATAAVY
+559 AASAAIF

>member
-1 MNRTSQA
+1 MNDLWNNLNGSPNIQD
-8 KTRHRGPRSAGTERA
+8 GGEI
-23 APGRRD
+23 
-29 VGVITK
+29 GVVTQ

-40 GVEMKLDPVRSVEDV
+40 GVEMKLNPDRSVEDV
-55 KAGKFVVIEGFRNEF
+55 KAGKFVVIEGYKNQF
-70 FSMITDLSLDATNPD
+70 FSMITDLSLDATNPE
-85 ILLYPPQEGDRLL
+85 ILLYPPREGDQLL

-106 TYVTVSLRPM
+106 TYVTVALRPM
-116 LVLERGEEVGD
+116 LMLEQGEEIVD

-141 VVEADEGDVSRVFG
+141 VVEAEEEDVSRVFG
-155 KEGRD
+155 SEEKD
-160 SRFFNM
+160 DRFFNM
-166 GVPLDMETPVCINL
+166 GTPLDMDTPVCINL

-208 LIHNKKAVN
+208 LIKNKKAVN

-222 HNEYGFQAVQESGSG
+222 HNEYGFRAMKEGGQGNS
-237 KGAFVKGL
+237 FVKGL
-245 KQLFQNQVALFSLD
+245 KQLFGNQVALFSLD
-259 PESTRKRGQ
+259 PESSRQRGI
-268 QPDHEVAVSYD
+268 QPDHEVYITYD

-285 VIALQDELQLNPTAA
+285 VIALQDELQLNPTAS

-307 NMYRGRWLRQL
+307 AMYKDRWLRQL
-318 LSVDGK
+318 LSIDGPD
-324 EVEQF
+324 VEQF
-329 AEDLGANKSSLAAL
+329 AEDIGANKSSLSAL

-348 RIEHFPFMV
+348 RLENFPFMV
-357 NRLEGPDAVDAM
+357 NSLNGADAVDTM

-378 IVLEFGRQTSML
+378 IVLEFGRQTGML

-398 ISRRIHE
+398 LSRRIHE
-405 KYVRKSE
+405 QYVTKSE
-412 RYYATQDP
+412 KFYASQNP
-420 TDQPRQLV
+420 EDQPRHLV

-451 AREMRKYFVSLLVV
+451 AREMRKYYVSLLVV

-491 KDIQAVLTGVSN
+491 KDIQGVLTGVSN
-503 GAGLRSVL
+503 ASGLRSVL

-526 VPMPVVIRTRH
+526 VPMPVVVKTRD
-537 YDEAFYKA
+537 YDEIFYKA
-545 MGYREKDEVVRRGT
+545 MGDLSDREKMEKAE
-559 AATAAVY
+559 AASAAIF